1 MMSPAQRA
9 LLKWARLV
17 HVYLTMFGLL
27 LLLFF
32 AVTGFMLNHEE
43 WLFGVDK
50 PFTQTIEGK
59 LPANLVGDRSK
70 EPDKLAIVEA
80 LRRDFG
86 VRGLVEMN
94 SIEIEEGH
102 IRIEFKAP
110 SRLETVSINREDGA
124 TTLNRES
131 RGFANLLM
139 DLHRGKSSGFWWSLL
154 IDAVCAMLVVISA
167 TGLILWSS
175 LRGRAKHGL
184 IVLIAGALLGLATY
198 CFGVP

>member
-1 MMSPAQRA
+1 MSPAHRA
-9 LLKWARLV
+9 LLKWARHL

-32 AVTGFMLNHEE
+32 AVSGFMLNHEE
-43 WLFGVDK
+43 DLFGVDA
-50 PFTQTIEGK
+50 PFTQTIEAK
-59 LPANLVGDRSK
+59 LPMELVGDRGK
-70 EPDKLAIVEA
+70 EPDKLAVVEA
-80 LRRDFG
+80 LRRELG
-86 VRGLVEMN
+86 VRGLVDMK

-102 IRIEFKAP
+102 IRMEFKAP
-110 SRLETVSINREDGA
+110 SRLEMVSINREDGA
-124 TTLNRES
+124 TTVNRES

-154 IDAVCAMLVVISA
+154 IDAVCVMLVVISA

-184 IVLIAGALLGLATY
+184 AVLIAGTLFGLATY
-198 CFGVP
+198 WWGVP